1 MKIQQNKTLVAEII
15 DTTVDGKGIAR
26 IEEQVF
32 FVEKAIPGDIVEL
45 YVINKKK
52 KYFEAIVKTIIQ
64 PSKNRIEPICK
75 HFGICG
81 GCKWQHMEYNTQLS
95 FKEKQV
101 YDQLERIGKLK
112 IKEKLPIIASPK
124 SFYYRNKLE
133 FTFSNRPWLINKN
146 DESQQACGFH
156 IPQRFDKVLH
166 IDKCYLQSEISN
178 NVRNDLYNLAIKHH
192 IPFYNNKEHTGIIR
206 NVIIRNNSN
215 NEYMVILVLTSIVQ
229 SFIDTIKTHFQKHYP
244 SVHSFYI
251 AQNQKLN
258 DSLDQVEMSLLFGQT
273 ALKETLLDLT
283 FNISPQSFFQVN
295 YHQTINLYKTILS
308 WASLTGNEII
318 YDLYCGTGT
327 ISLVLAQYAKHVVG
341 IEYVQAAVE
350 DAYNNAR
357 QNQINNVYFL
367 AGDVN
372 KLLNNALI
380 NKFGKPNIIILDPPR
395 SGVHPDVIKKI
406 LNIQPSSIIYVSCNA
421 ATQARDVAMLN
432 NYYYIEK
439 SQPFDMFPQTSHVE
453 NLLLLKKH

>member
-15 DTTVDGKGIAR
+15 DTTVDGKGVAR

-32 FVEKAIPGDIVEL
+32 FVENAIPGDIVEL

-52 KYFEAIVKTIIQ
+52 NYFEAIVKKIIQ

-81 GCKWQHMEYNTQLS
+81 GCKWQHMEYNAQLS

-112 IKEKLPIIASPK
+112 IKEKFPIVASPNP
-124 SFYYRNKLE
+124 FYYRNKLE
-133 FTFSNRPWLINKN
+133 FTFSNRPWLIDKN
-146 DESQQACGFH
+146 DTQQQACGFH
-156 IPQRFDKVLH
+156 IPGRFDKVLH
-166 IDKCYLQSEISN
+166 IEKCYLQSDLSN
-178 NVRNDLYNLAIKHH
+178 SIRNDLYNIAIQYH

-215 NEYMVILVLTSIVQ
+215 NEYMVILVLTSLVQ
-229 SFIDTIKTHFQKHYP
+229 PFLDEIKTHFQNHYP
-244 SVHSFYI
+244 SILSFYVAI
-251 AQNQKLN
+251 NKKFN
-258 DSLDQVEMSLLFGQT
+258 DSLEDVEIQLLYGQSE
-273 ALKETLLDLT
+273 LKETLMGLI

-295 YHQTINLYKTILS
+295 YHQTVNLYKTILS

-327 ISLVLAQYAKHVVG
+327 ISLVLARYAKYVVG

-357 QNQINNVYFL
+357 QNQINNVYFE

-372 KLLNNALI
+372 YLLNQPFI
-380 NKFGKPNIIILDPPR
+380 NKFGKPDVIVLDPPR
-395 SGVHPDVIKKI
+395 SGLHPDVIKKI
-406 LNIQPSSIIYVSCNA
+406 LNIQPTSIIYVSCNA
-421 ATQARDVAMLN
+421 ATQARDVAILN

-453 NLLLLKKH
+453 NLLLLKNY